1 MSSLGPK
8 QHVYAS
14 LAAIAQGLGHAHRLE
29 MLEHLAQAERSVEDL
44 AGRAGITLANCS
56 RHLQL
61 LRRAGLV
68 EGRREGKR
76 VFYRLSGE
84 EAVVGLLNALSRVGE
99 RNSAE
104 IARVMASYFRAR
116 DELEPVSRTELLDRL
131 RAGTAAVLDVRPEDE
146 FRQGHLPGALSIP
159 LAQLERRLAEL
170 PPDREIVAYC
180 RGRWCVLSFEAVAA
194 LRQRGYRARRL
205 EDGYPEWKTAG
216 LPICPFLIGG

>member
-8 QHVYAS
+8 QHVFAS
-14 LAAIAQGLGHAHRLE
+14 LAAIAQALGHAHRLE
-29 MLEHLAQAERSVEDL
+29 MLEHLAQGERSVEDL
-44 AGRAGITLANCS
+44 ADRAGITLANCS

-76 VFYRLSGE
+76 VFYRLAGE
-84 EAVVGLLNALSRVGE
+84 DAVIGLLNALSRVGE

-131 RAGTAAVLDVRPEDE
+131 RAGAAAVLDVRPEDE
-146 FRQGHLPGALSIP
+146 FQQGHLPGALNIP

-180 RGRWCVLSFEAVAA
+180 RGPWCVLSFEAVAA
-194 LRQRGYRARRL
+194 LRQRGFQARRL
-205 EDGYPEWKTAG
+205 EDGFPEWKVAG
-216 LPICPFLIGG
+216 LPIGPGP

>member
-1 MSSLGPK
+1 MSSLSPK
-8 QHVYAS
+8 QHVFAS
-14 LAAIAQGLGHAHRLE
+14 LAAIAQALGHAHRLE
-29 MLEHLAQAERSVEDL
+29 MLEHLAQGERSVEDL
-44 AGRAGITLANCS
+44 ADRAGITLANCS

-76 VFYRLSGE
+76 VFYRLAGE
-84 EAVVGLLNALSRVGE
+84 DAVIGLLNALSRVGE

-104 IARVMASYFRAR
+104 IARVMTSYFRAR

-131 RAGTAAVLDVRPEDE
+131 RAGAAAVLDVRPEDE
-146 FRQGHLPGALSIP
+146 FQQGHLPGALNIP

-180 RGRWCVLSFEAVAA
+180 RGPWCVLSFEAVAA
-194 LRQRGYRARRL
+194 LRQRGFQARRL
-205 EDGYPEWKTAG
+205 EDGFPEWKVAG
-216 LPICPFLIGG
+216 LPIGPGP

>member
-1 MSSLGPK
+1 MSSLRPK
-8 QHVYAS
+8 QHVFAS
-14 LAAIAQGLGHAHRLE
+14 LAAIAQALGHAHRLE
-29 MLEHLAQAERSVEDL
+29 MLEHLAQGERSVEDL
-44 AGRAGITLANCS
+44 ADRAGITLANCS

-76 VFYRLSGE
+76 VFYRLAGE
-84 EAVVGLLNALSRVGE
+84 DAVIGLLNALSRVGE

-116 DELEPVSRTELLDRL
+116 DELEPASRTELLDRL
-131 RAGTAAVLDVRPEDE
+131 RAGAAAVLDVRPEDE
-146 FRQGHLPGALSIP
+146 FQQGHLPGALNIP

-180 RGRWCVLSFEAVAA
+180 RGPWCVLSFEAVAA
-194 LRQRGYRARRL
+194 LRQRGFQARRL
-205 EDGYPEWKTAG
+205 EDGFPEWKVAG
-216 LPICPFLIGG
+216 LPIGPGP